1 MNRRRHLPAA
11 GFALAALVAVAACSG
26 SPTPSAPA
34 GASSAA
40 APSGGG
46 PVGSDNA
53 GFGTSKALEATLPT
67 TVGGATL
74 TTGSINVLQLYT
86 TGNTAAN
93 TLTLFGAGLG
103 VSPAQ
108 AAVAGAAD
116 PDGKIQIVAAQFT
129 GQTPAAIQAEAETIA
144 KQADSK
150 VVLANT
156 TIGGKPVTTATY
168 PNDHDG
174 PTYWYVTGD
183 TIYILQSGDPALIE
197 DALKQ
202 LP

>member
-1 MNRRRHLPAA
+1 MTIRRSVA
-11 GFALAALVAVAACSG
+11 AALGLTATLAIAACGG
-26 SPTPSAPA
+26 SSASPASSSAPSIA
-34 GASSAA
+34 L
-40 APSGGG
+40 PSGGG
-46 PVGSDNA
+46 AVGSDNA
-53 GFGTSKALEATLPT
+53 GFGSSKALEATLPT
-67 TVGGATL
+67 TVGGVTL

-103 VSPAQ
+103 VTPNQ

-116 PDGKIQIVAAQFT
+116 PDGKIQIVAAQFV
-129 GQTPAAIQAEAETIA
+129 GQTSAAIQAEFGTLA
-144 KQADSK
+144 KQTDPK
-150 VVLANT
+150 VVLAST
-156 TIGGKPVTTATY
+156 TIGGKPVTTATF

-174 PTYWYVTGD
+174 PTYSYVTGD
-183 TIYILQSGDPALIE
+183 TIYILQSADPALIE

>member
-1 MNRRRHLPAA
+1 MNRRRLLPA
-11 GFALAALVAVAACSG
+11 GIVLAALVAVAGCAG
-26 SPTPSAPA
+26 SPATSAPA
-34 GASSAA
+34 GAPSAA
-40 APSGGG
+40 APSGGA
-46 PVGSDNA
+46 PAGSDNG
-53 GFGTSKALEATLPT
+53 GFGSSKALEATLPT
-67 TVGGATL
+67 RVGTVAL

-86 TGNTAAN
+86 TGNTAVN

-129 GQTPAAIQAEAETIA
+129 GQTPAAIQAQAETIA
-144 KQADSK
+144 KQADAK